1 MLEMLRVLIG
11 TLASLA
17 RDRQALLVEN
27 LLLRHQLAVTLR
39 SRPRP
44 QLRSRDRLLWVV
56 ARRLCPAWR
65 QHLMLVSP
73 ETVIR
78 WHRRGWRLF
87 WTWRSRQP
95 GGRPRLDAEVR
106 DLIATM
112 SRDNPLWGTER
123 LRGELLKLGI
133 AVSNRSIRRYR
144 WRRPVRS
151 PSQTWRTFLA
161 NHRPQIWAADLFTVP
176 TLTFRTLYVLV
187 FIAHDRR
194 QLLHVTV
201 TAHPTAAWIWRQF
214 LQATPW
220 GTTPKYLLRDRDG
233 VYGPEFARRLRALG
247 TQTLLTPFRA
257 PRANAVAERV
267 IGTLRRE
274 CLDHLIVVNEQHL
287 RAILNEFVAYYN
299 ADRPHRTLQLEP
311 PVPTIRADTGGIHCR
326 PVLGGLHHAY
336 ERAV

>member
-1 MLEMLRVLIG
+1 MLEMLRLLIG

-17 RDRQALLVEN
+17 RDRQDLLVEN
-27 LLLRHQLAVTLR
+27 LLLRHQLAVALR

-44 QLRSRDRLLWVV
+44 QLRTQDRSLWVL

-65 QHLMLVSP
+65 QHLVLVRP

-87 WTWRSRQP
+87 WAWRSRQG
-95 GGRPRLDAEVR
+95 GGRPRLGAEVR

-123 LRGELLKLGI
+123 IRGDLLKLGI
-133 AVSNRSIRRYR
+133 TVSNRSIRRYR
-144 WRRPVRS
+144 GRGPVRP
-151 PSQTWRTFLA
+151 PSQRWRTFLA

-194 QLLHVTV
+194 PLVHVHV

-220 GTTPKYLLRDRDG
+220 GTMPKYLLRDRDSA
-233 VYGPEFARRLRALG
+233 YGPELARRLRALG
-247 TQTLLTPFRA
+247 TETLLTPFRA

-274 CLDHLIVVNEQHL
+274 CLDHLIVLNEQHL
-287 RAILNEFVAYYN
+287 RAILGEFVAYYN
-299 ADRPHRTLQLEP
+299 TDRPHRTLGLEP
-311 PVPTIRADTGGIHCR
+311 PLPTTCIHTGPVHSR
-326 PVLGGLHHAY
+326 PILGGLHHVYA
-336 ERAV
+336 RGP